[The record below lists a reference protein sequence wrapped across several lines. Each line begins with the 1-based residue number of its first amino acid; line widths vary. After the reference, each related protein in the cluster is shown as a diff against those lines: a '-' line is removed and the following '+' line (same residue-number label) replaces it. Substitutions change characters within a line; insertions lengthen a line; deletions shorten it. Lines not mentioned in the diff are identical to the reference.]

1 MHASRPL
8 ILSFLLAA
16 AATGMAPAALAA
28 TAGEGAHD
36 HGAHG
41 AAPQLR
47 LDHGR
52 KWATDAPLREG
63 MSRLRALVA
72 PQLAPAHA
80 GSIGAPAY
88 AELAGKLDIEV
99 GAIVSNCKL
108 SPQADAVL
116 HVILS
121 DLAAGSSAMAGR
133 TPGADRARGLVQVA
147 TAVNT
152 YARYFEH
159 RGFTPIAIGH

>member
-1 MHASRPL
+1 MHAPGSL
-8 ILSFLLAA
+8 ILSLLLAA
-16 AATGMAPAALAA
+16 TVAGTSPALAA
-28 TAGEGAHD
+28 PPGQGAHGHD
-36 HGAHG
+36 HHG

-63 MSRLRALVA
+63 MTRMRALVA
-72 PQLAPAHA
+72 PQLAAAHA
-80 GSIGAPAY
+80 GRIDAQAY
-88 AELAGKLDIEV
+88 ADLAGKLDVEV
-99 GAIVSNCKL
+99 GTIVSNCKL

-121 DLAAGSSAMAGR
+121 DLTAGSSAMAGR
-133 TPGADRARGLVQVA
+133 TPGADRAHALVQVA

-152 YARYFEH
+152 YGRYFEH